1 MRRMTKCIEHRAGG
15 LESSLCPEGTLR
27 QHKTAPDR
35 SYIRLW
41 ITPYT
46 NPRGRGFCYDLSVQ
60 QWPSTAARGKRRI
73 PLACK
78 LSTTKA
84 TPYVKQF
91 AAALHRLAAQPR
103 AWERVAKHAVA
114 GGSATTIRRAL
125 QAEGVWSA

>member
-1 MRRMTKCIEHRAGG
+1 MTKCIERRAGG

-27 QHKTAPDR
+27 QHKTTSDQ
-35 SYIRLW
+35 SYIRLG

-46 NPRGRGFCYDLSVQ
+46 NPRGRGFCYDLSAQ
-60 QWPSTAARGKRRI
+60 RWPSTTAHGARRI

-78 LSTTKA
+78 LPTVKA

-91 AAALHRLAAQPR
+91 AAALHRLAVQPR
-103 AWERVAKHAVA
+103 AWERVAKLAVD
-114 GGSATTIRRAL
+114 GGSATAIRRAL

>member
-1 MRRMTKCIEHRAGG
+1 MDKCIERRVGG
-15 LESSLCPEGTLR
+15 LKSSLCPGGTLR
-27 QHKTAPDR
+27 QYKTASDR
-35 SYIRLW
+35 SYIRLG

-46 NPRGRGFCYDLSVQ
+46 NPRGRGFCYDLSAQ
-60 QWPSTAARGKRRI
+60 QWPSAARGARSI

-78 LSTTKA
+78 LSTVKA

-91 AAALHRLAAQPR
+91 AAALHRLAAHPH
-103 AWERVAKHAVA
+103 AWERVAKLAVD

>member
-1 MRRMTKCIEHRAGG
+1 MTKCIERRVGG

-27 QHKTAPDR
+27 QYKTAPDR
-35 SYIRLW
+35 SYIRLG

-46 NPRGRGFCYDLSVQ
+46 NPRGRGFCYDLSAQ
-60 QWPSTAARGKRRI
+60 RWPSATARGARSI

-91 AAALHRLAAQPR
+91 AAALHRLAAHPS
-103 AWERVAKHAVA
+103 AWERIATLAVN